1 MRRLCS
7 AFAIVLLCAVH
18 YPAAAL
24 DISRPDIKRFI
35 ARVAQQD
42 SFKKRQLRTLLR
54 GAQSQPAIIEAM
66 DKRAEHVKLWYEYRA
81 IFLTEKRIQDGADF
95 WIAHRE
101 DLIRSSEASGVAPE
115 YIVAILGVETSYG
128 RSTGHYRVLDALATL
143 AFDFPSR
150 A

>member
-1 MRRLCS
+1 MRRLYS
-7 AFAIVLLCAVH
+7 AVVIALLCAAQ

-24 DISRPDIKRFI
+24 DTSRPEIKRFI
-35 ARVAQQD
+35 ARVAKQD
-42 SFKKRQLRTLLR
+42 SLKKRQLRTLLR
-54 GAQSQPAIIEAM
+54 AAQSQPTIIEAM
-66 DKRAEHVKLWYEYRA
+66 EKRAEKAKLWFEYRA

-101 DLIRSSEASGVAPE
+101 ALVQESAASGVAPE

-143 AFDFPSR
+143 AFDYPPR
-150 A
+150 